1 MIYKSEIKNQKLSI
15 YVMQILSIHI
25 KGDLAQMVERVL
37 SMHEAQGS
45 IPWFSTF
52 LFSGFMVFKSF
63 DLIILKTLQLIMTS
77 TSFEQT

>member
-1 MIYKSEIKNQKLSI
+1 MIYKSEIKNQKLSL
-15 YVMQILSIHI
+15 YSMQFVSIRI

-52 LFSGFMVFKSF
+52 LFSGFMAFKSF
-63 DLIILKTLQLIMTS
+63 DLIILTTLQLIITYTS
-77 TSFEQT
+77 SQQS